1 MYPNLYF
8 FVKEVFGVDL
18 QGFKLI
24 NSFGLLVALSF
35 LAGAWAL
42 TSELKRRERNGW
54 LKATESEI
62 WVGKGADFGEITW
75 NAFFG
80 FIAGWKFVGFFTEK
94 EIAFQ
99 DPQAFLL
106 SRQGN
111 VGAGILLALLFAG
124 FKWYAGNKT
133 KLAKPEKRSIRVWPH
148 DRVGDITILAA
159 VFGFGGAKIFHNLEN
174 WDELVRDPLGS
185 LLSFSGLTFY
195 GGLICAGATI
205 LWYAS
210 RHKINRWHL
219 VDSFGPALMLAY
231 ALGRLGC
238 QVSGDGDWGI
248 LNSAYVSAP
257 DGKAIQAGPTAFQDT
272 VTHYFTYYKNT
283 LEGVKDIETYS
294 DVMHTPIVAPS
305 WLPTWLVA
313 YSFPHNVLSEGIPN
327 INCEGQWCNH
337 LPVPV
342 YPTSLYETAMCLVLF
357 GLLWSMRKKLKVPGV
372 LFGAYLVMNGLER
385 FLIEKIRVNTT
396 YHIGSFHPSQAQLI
410 SALLVIAGA
419 VIIVVRQKNIKK
431 TIAKEAEA

>member
-8 FVKEVFGVDL
+8 FIKEVFGVEL

-35 LAGAWAL
+35 LAAAWAL

-54 LKATESEI
+54 LKSTESEI
-62 WVGKGADFGEITW
+62 WVGKGADAGEILW

-106 SRQGN
+106 SGNGN
-111 VGAGILLALLFAG
+111 VLAGILLGVFFAG
-124 FKWYAGNKT
+124 LKWYTGNKT
-133 KLAKPEKRSIRVWPH
+133 KLPNPEKRSIRVWPH
-148 DRVGDITILAA
+148 ERVGDMTILAA

-174 WDELVRDPLGS
+174 WDELVRDPVGS

-195 GGLICAGATI
+195 GGLICAGAAI
-205 LWYAS
+205 LIYAKK
-210 RHKINRWHL
+210 HQVNRWHL

-231 ALGRLGC
+231 ALGRMGC
-238 QVSGDGDWGI
+238 QVAGDGDWGI
-248 LNSAYVSAP
+248 LNSAYVSTSE
-257 DGKAIQAGPTAFQDT
+257 GKAILAGENDFKDT
-272 VTHYFTYYKNT
+272 VTNYLGYYKNSFA
-283 LEGVKDIETYS
+283 GVKEINSYN
-294 DVMHTPIVAPS
+294 DVMHTPTVAPA
-305 WLPTWLVA
+305 WLPTWMVA
-313 YSFPHNVLSEGIPN
+313 YSYPHNVLSEGIPN
-327 INCEGQWCNH
+327 SDCQGQWCNH

-342 YPTSLYETAMCLVLF
+342 YPTPLYELLMGLVLF
-357 GLLWSMRKKLKVPGV
+357 ALLWGLRKKLRVAGQ
-372 LFGAYLVMNGLER
+372 LFGIYLFVNGLER

-396 YHIGSFHPSQAQLI
+396 YHLGSFHPSQAQII
-410 SALLVIAGA
+410 SFCLMIAGILIFFMRRNKPELSA
-419 VIIVVRQKNIKK
+419 VVN
-431 TIAKEAEA
+431 EA